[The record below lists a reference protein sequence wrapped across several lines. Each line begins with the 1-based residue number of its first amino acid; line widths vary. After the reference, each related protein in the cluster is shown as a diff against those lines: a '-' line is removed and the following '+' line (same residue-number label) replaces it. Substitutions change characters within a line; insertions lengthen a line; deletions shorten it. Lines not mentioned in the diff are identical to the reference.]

1 MRLRDDAELLSAY
14 ATQRSE
20 EAFATLVERHVS
32 LVYSSALRQMH
43 DPHLAEEITQAVF
56 IILARKAGS
65 LGRETV
71 LAGWLCR
78 TARFAACNAL
88 KAEHRRQHREQ
99 EAYMESLL
107 HESEPGAWPQIA
119 PLLDEAV
126 AQLAEADRNAVV
138 LRFYEQR
145 PLEEVGR
152 VLGLNADATQKRVS
166 RALEKLRKFFAKRG
180 VVSTTAG
187 IAVTISAHSVQA
199 APATLA
205 KVATAV
211 AIGKGAA
218 VSTSTL
224 TLIKGAL
231 KLMAWTKAKTAIVFG
246 ASVLLAAGT
255 ATITVK
261 EIAAHRHEVWRDK
274 YGLSVLD
281 RVPQQVKILP
291 TIPSQRGGTWGGGPH
306 GMMGLGVK
314 AVDVVQCAYGGTLG
328 RMIFSTPLP
337 DGNYDFISNLPGGAG
352 DALQREIKKKF
363 GLVARSELIETNV
376 FVLTVR
382 NRNAAGL
389 RISSASTNPNTAN
402 RDRGSGS
409 YGCKNQPISN
419 LVSFL
424 EDYLGTPVVDQTGLT
439 DNYDIVLIGN
449 STREGLKRVVL
460 KELGLELVPG
470 REPIEFLVVERA
482 AN

>member
-1 MRLRDDAELLSAY
+1 
-14 ATQRSE
+14 
-20 EAFATLVERHVS
+20 
-32 LVYSSALRQMH
+32 
-43 DPHLAEEITQAVF
+43 
-56 IILARKAGS
+56 
-65 LGRETV
+65 
-71 LAGWLCR
+71 
-78 TARFAACNAL
+78 
-88 KAEHRRQHREQ
+88 
-99 EAYMESLL
+99 
-107 HESEPGAWPQIA
+107 
-119 PLLDEAV
+119 
-126 AQLAEADRNAVV
+126 
-138 LRFYEQR
+138 
-145 PLEEVGR
+145 
-152 VLGLNADATQKRVS
+152 
-166 RALEKLRKFFAKRG
+166 
-180 VVSTTAG
+180 
-187 IAVTISAHSVQA
+187 
-199 APATLA
+199 
-205 KVATAV
+205 
-211 AIGKGAA
+211 
-218 VSTSTL
+218 
-224 TLIKGAL
+224 
-231 KLMAWTKAKTAIVFG
+231 MAWTKAKTAIVSG
-246 ASVLLAAGT
+246 VVVLLAAGT
-255 ATITVK
+255 TTVTVK
-261 EIAAHRHEVWRDK
+261 EIAAHRHEIWRDK

-291 TIPSQRGGTWGGGPH
+291 TIPSQRGGTWGGGPY

-376 FVLTVR
+376 LVLTVR

-449 STREGLKRVVL
+449 STREGLKHVVL